1 LNIIKYFSQS
11 IGGNFPHKSLIPHP
25 ENDPE
30 KVDFPDYIT
39 HCQNNQTSSSNN
51 ITNNGSNSLKLDTA
65 SAIEPY
71 FRSINLD
78 FNENTSNR
86 WKIIGQD
93 GIKPS
98 GF

>member
-39 HCQNNQTSSSNN
+39 HCENNQTSSSNN
-51 ITNNGSNSLKLDTA
+51 ITTNGSNSLKFGAA
-65 SAIEPY
+65 SAMDP
-71 FRSINLD
+71 
-78 FNENTSNR
+78 
-86 WKIIGQD
+86 
-93 GIKPS
+93 
-98 GF
+98 